1 METAMLVEAGPKRRK
16 LLSELLE
23 EEGLNVESVK
33 TAEEALS
40 RAAKSAPGL
49 VLLDIHMPT
58 VSGLEVLKQLRG
70 MDVRIILL
78 TANESAAVRHNL
90 YSFGD
95 VIAGAVETTA
105 FQARFRG
112 ILERHSRENQRRV
125 RVASS
130 AHPVSSHVLAEL
142 HDPESG
148 RLDAGRIASF
158 LGTPLSNLA
167 KFSQVSVAGLHKSPR
182 SVSVQPH
189 LIPIARSLAI
199 LTQLLSSKESVL
211 AWMNSPHP
219 DLGGET
225 PLTLILHGKAQVVAD
240 LLEAALAGQPS

>member
-23 EEGLNVESVK
+23 DEGLNVESVK

-49 VLLDIHMPT
+49 VLLDIRMPT
-58 VSGLEVLKQLRG
+58 VSGLEALEQLRG
-70 MDVRIILL
+70 MELPIIMI
-78 TANESAAVRHNL
+78 TANEAIAVKHGL

-95 VIAGAVETTA
+95 VVQASVENRA
-105 FQARFRG
+105 LRARVRG
-112 ILERHSRENQRRV
+112 ILKRHSREPHQRV
-125 RVASS
+125 SI
-130 AHPVSSHVLAEL
+130 SSHVLAEL
-142 HDPESG
+142 HDPGTG

-158 LGTPLSNLA
+158 LGVPLSSFA
-167 KFSQVSVAGLHKSPR
+167 KFSDVSVAGLHKSPR

-199 LTQLLSSKESVL
+199 LTQLLSTKESIL

-219 DLGGET
+219 DLGGQT
-225 PLTLILHGKAQVVAD
+225 PLQLVLEGKGQVVTD

>member
-58 VSGLEVLKQLRG
+58 VSGLEALEQLRG
-70 MDVRIILL
+70 MELPIIMI
-78 TANESAAVRHNL
+78 TANEAVAVKHGL

-95 VIAGAVETTA
+95 VVQSSVENRA
-105 FQARFRG
+105 LRARVRG
-112 ILERHSRENQRRV
+112 ILKRHSREPRLRV
-125 RVASS
+125 S
-130 AHPVSSHVLAEL
+130 VSSHVLAEL
-142 HDPESG
+142 HDPETG
-148 RLDAGRIASF
+148 RLDASRIASF
-158 LGTPLSNLA
+158 LGAPLSSFA
-167 KFSQVSVAGLHKSPR
+167 KFSEVSVAGLHKSPR

-199 LTQLLSSKESVL
+199 LTQLLSTKESVL

-219 DLGGET
+219 DLGGQT
-225 PLTLILHGKAQVVAD
+225 PLQLVLEGKAQVVTD

>member
-49 VLLDIHMPT
+49 VLLDIQMPT
-58 VSGLEVLKQLRG
+58 VSGLEALEQLRG
-70 MDVRIILL
+70 MELPIIMI
-78 TANESAAVRHNL
+78 TANEAVAVKHGL
-90 YSFGD
+90 YFFGD
-95 VIAGAVETTA
+95 VVQASVEDRA
-105 FQARFRG
+105 LRARVRG
-112 ILERHSRENQRRV
+112 ILKRHSRAALRRI
-125 RVASS
+125 
-130 AHPVSSHVLAEL
+130 PVSSHVLAEL
-142 HDPESG
+142 HDPETG

-158 LGTPLSNLA
+158 LGTPLSSFA
-167 KFSQVSVAGLHKSPR
+167 KFSDVSVAGLHKSPR

-219 DLGGET
+219 DLGGQT
-225 PLTLILHGKAQVVAD
+225 PLQLVLEGKAQVVTD

>member
-49 VLLDIHMPT
+49 VLLDINMPT
-58 VSGLEVLKQLRG
+58 VSGLEALEQLRG
-70 MDVRIILL
+70 MELPIIMI
-78 TANESAAVRHNL
+78 TANEAMAVKHGL

-95 VIAGAVETTA
+95 VVQASVEDRA
-105 FQARFRG
+105 LRARVRG
-112 ILERHSRENQRRV
+112 ILKRHSREPRQRV
-125 RVASS
+125 S
-130 AHPVSSHVLAEL
+130 VSSHVLAEL
-142 HDPESG
+142 HDPETG

-158 LGTPLSNLA
+158 LGAPLSSFA
-167 KFSQVSVAGLHKSPR
+167 KFSDVSVAGLHKSPR
-182 SVSVQPH
+182 SVSMQPH

-199 LTQLLSSKESVL
+199 LTQLLSTKESVL

-219 DLGGET
+219 DLGGQT
-225 PLTLILHGKAQVVAD
+225 PLQLVLEGKAQVVTD

>member
-49 VLLDIHMPT
+49 VLLDIRIPT
-58 VSGLEVLKQLRG
+58 VSGLDALEQLRG
-70 MDVRIILL
+70 MELPIIMI
-78 TANESAAVRHNL
+78 TANEAVAVKHGL

-95 VIAGAVETTA
+95 VVQVSVENRA
-105 FQARFRG
+105 LRARVRG
-112 ILERHSRENQRRV
+112 ILKRYSREPRQRV
-125 RVASS
+125 S
-130 AHPVSSHVLAEL
+130 VSSHVLAEL
-142 HDPESG
+142 HDPETG

-158 LGTPLSNLA
+158 LGAPLSSFA
-167 KFSQVSVAGLHKSPR
+167 KFSDVSVAGLHKSPR

-199 LTQLLSSKESVL
+199 LTQLLSTKESVL

-219 DLGGET
+219 DLGGQT
-225 PLTLILHGKAQVVAD
+225 PLQLVLEGKAQVVTD

>member
-49 VLLDIHMPT
+49 VLLDIQMPT
-58 VSGLEVLKQLRG
+58 VSGLEALEQLRG
-70 MDVRIILL
+70 MELPIIMI
-78 TANESAAVRHNL
+78 TANEAVAVKHGL
-90 YSFGD
+90 YFFGD
-95 VIAGAVETTA
+95 VVQASVEDRA
-105 FQARFRG
+105 LRARVRG
-112 ILERHSRENQRRV
+112 ILKRHSRGALRRI
-125 RVASS
+125 
-130 AHPVSSHVLAEL
+130 PVSSHVLGEL
-142 HDPESG
+142 HDPETG

-158 LGTPLSNLA
+158 LGTPLSSFA
-167 KFSQVSVAGLHKSPR
+167 KFSDVSVAGLHKSPR

-219 DLGGET
+219 DLGGQT
-225 PLTLILHGKAQVVAD
+225 PLQLVLEGKAQVVTD
-240 LLEAALAGQPS
+240 LLEAALVGQPS

>member
-23 EEGLNVESVK
+23 EEGLNVESVQ

-58 VSGLEVLKQLRG
+58 VSGLEALEQLRG
-70 MDVRIILL
+70 MELPIIMI
-78 TANESAAVRHNL
+78 TANEAVAVKHGL

-95 VIAGAVETTA
+95 VVQASVENRA
-105 FQARFRG
+105 LRARVRG
-112 ILERHSRENQRRV
+112 ILKRHSRDSRQRV
-125 RVASS
+125 S
-130 AHPVSSHVLAEL
+130 VSSHVLAEL
-142 HDPESG
+142 HDPETG

-158 LGTPLSNLA
+158 LGVPLSSFA
-167 KFSQVSVAGLHKSPR
+167 KFSDVSVAGLHKSPR

-199 LTQLLSSKESVL
+199 LTQLLSTKESVL

-219 DLGGET
+219 DLGGQT
-225 PLTLILHGKAQVVAD
+225 PVQLVLEGRAQVVTD

>member
-49 VLLDIHMPT
+49 VLLDMKMPT
-58 VSGLEVLKQLRG
+58 VSGLEALEQLRG
-70 MDVRIILL
+70 MKLPIIMI
-78 TANESAAVRHNL
+78 TADEAVAVKHGL
-90 YSFGD
+90 YFFGE
-95 VIAGAVETTA
+95 VVQASVEDRA
-105 FQARFRG
+105 LKARVRG
-112 ILERHSRENQRRV
+112 ILKRHSRGALRRM
-125 RVASS
+125 S
-130 AHPVSSHVLAEL
+130 VSSHVLAEL
-142 HDPESG
+142 HDPETG
-148 RLDAGRIASF
+148 RLDAGRIGSF
-158 LGTPLSNLA
+158 LGTPLSSFA
-167 KFSQVSVAGLHKSPR
+167 RFSDVSVAGLHKNPA

-199 LTQLLSSKESVL
+199 LTQLLSSKEAVL

-219 DLGGET
+219 DLGGQT
-225 PLTLILHGKAQVVAD
+225 PLHLVLEGKAQVVTD

>member
-1 METAMLVEAGPKRRK
+1 
-16 LLSELLE
+16 LLE

-40 RAAKSAPGL
+40 RAATSAPGL
-49 VLLDIHMPT
+49 VLLNIHMPT
-58 VSGLEVLKQLRG
+58 VSGLEALEQLRG
-70 MDVRIILL
+70 MELPIIMI
-78 TANESAAVRHNL
+78 TANEAVAVKHGL

-95 VIAGAVETTA
+95 VVPSSVEDGALR
-105 FQARFRG
+105 ARVRG
-112 ILERHSRENQRRV
+112 ILKRHSREPRQR
-125 RVASS
+125 ASVS
-130 AHPVSSHVLAEL
+130 AHVLAEL
-142 HDPESG
+142 HDPKTG

-158 LGTPLSNLA
+158 LGAPLSSFA
-167 KFSQVSVAGLHKSPR
+167 KFSGVSVAGLHKSPR

-199 LTQLLSSKESVL
+199 LTQLLSTKESVL

-219 DLGGET
+219 DLGGQT
-225 PLTLILHGKAQVVAD
+225 PLQLVLEGKAQVVTD

>member
-58 VSGLEVLKQLRG
+58 VSGLEALEQLRG
-70 MDVRIILL
+70 MELPIIMI
-78 TANESAAVRHNL
+78 TANEAVAVKHGL

-95 VIAGAVETTA
+95 VVQASVENRA
-105 FQARFRG
+105 LRARVRG
-112 ILERHSRENQRRV
+112 ILRRHSREPRQRG
-125 RVASS
+125 S
-130 AHPVSSHVLAEL
+130 VSSHVLAEL
-142 HDPESG
+142 HDPETG

-158 LGTPLSNLA
+158 LGAPLSSFA
-167 KFSQVSVAGLHKSPR
+167 KFSDVSVAGLHKSPR

-219 DLGGET
+219 DLGGQT
-225 PLTLILHGKAQVVAD
+225 PLQLVLEGKAQVVTD

>member
-23 EEGLNVESVK
+23 EEGLNVELVK

-40 RAAKSAPGL
+40 RAAKSTPGL

-78 TANESAAVRHNL
+78 TANESAAIRHNL

-112 ILERHSRENQRRV
+112 ILKRHSRENQRRV

-142 HDPESG
+142 HDPETG

-182 SVSVQPH
+182 S
-189 LIPIARSLAI
+189 
-199 LTQLLSSKESVL
+199 ES
-211 AWMNSPHP
+211 N
-219 DLGGET
+219 
-225 PLTLILHGKAQVVAD
+225 
-240 LLEAALAGQPS
+240 EAARKPIEGSDRKSTRLNSSHQIISYAVFCLKK

>member
-49 VLLDIHMPT
+49 VLLDIRIPT
-58 VSGLEVLKQLRG
+58 VSGLDALEQLRG
-70 MDVRIILL
+70 MELPIIMI
-78 TANESAAVRHNL
+78 TANEAVAVKHGL

-95 VIAGAVETTA
+95 VVQVSVENRA
-105 FQARFRG
+105 LRARVRG
-112 ILERHSRENQRRV
+112 ILKRYAREPRQRV
-125 RVASS
+125 S
-130 AHPVSSHVLAEL
+130 VSSHVLAEL
-142 HDPESG
+142 HDPETG

-158 LGTPLSNLA
+158 LGAPLSSFA
-167 KFSQVSVAGLHKSPR
+167 KFSDVSVAGLHKSPR

-199 LTQLLSSKESVL
+199 LTQLLSTKESVL

-219 DLGGET
+219 DLGGQT
-225 PLTLILHGKAQVVAD
+225 PLQLVLEGKAQVVTD